1 MKKLLA
7 SPTRISP
14 APDFKTRQISH
25 ERFYPM
31 SSKKCQQCG
40 LINFAT
46 DEKCKRCQSDLRMQV
61 AQPDSAPNAVPTL
74 NANLTPCL
82 DCGFHHSRQAEA
94 CPQCG
99 RFIQRIHA
107 PDSSKGAGSLALLSA
122 FLILV
127 AMVLGFAGLVT
138 LYSPER
144 IVGGDA
150 FNYIIAGSRGTGL
163 LLLGVG
169 ILILAA
175 QLDIRSEIVKS
186 RKY

>member
-1 MKKLLA
+1 
-7 SPTRISP
+7 
-14 APDFKTRQISH
+14 
-25 ERFYPM
+25 M
-31 SSKKCQQCG
+31 SSIKCPQCG
-40 LINFAT
+40 LINFST
-46 DEKCKRCQSDLRMQV
+46 DENCKRCGAVLASD
-61 AQPDSAPNAVPTL
+61 AQNRGASAITTTPAHNP
-74 NANLTPCL
+74 NLTPCP
-82 DCGFHHSRQAEA
+82 DCGFHHSKHAES

-99 RFIQRIHA
+99 RFIQRMHA
-107 PDSSKGAGSLALLSA
+107 AESSKGAGSLALLSA
-122 FLILV
+122 FLVVV
-127 AMVLGFAGLVT
+127 AIGVGIMGLAT

-163 LLLGVG
+163 LLLAVG